1 VTDRRATVP
10 WILRTTMMG
19 ILFGV
24 VLFVAYVLLA
34 ML

>member
-1 VTDRRATVP
+1 MTDRRATVL
-10 WILRTTMMG
+10 WVLRTSMLG